1 MKFYDC
7 STAPSPKRVRMFI
20 AEKGLDIPTVE
31 INLREQQQL
40 TPAFLEVNPHA
51 TVPVLELDDGTRLV
65 TTAGCR
71 AYLES
76 AHPEPP
82 LMGRSPV
89 ERGQVADLI
98 SRIETDALGAVA
110 ECLRNTARGM
120 KDRGLTGPVNYTQIP
135 ELGARGKARAERFF
149 PQLDT
154 LIGDKPYLV
163 GDVFTAADI
172 DAFIFVG
179 FVKWIKVEVPA
190 DCRNVVRWMASVS
203 SRRSA
208 GV

>member
-7 STAPSPKRVRMFI
+7 SSAPSPKRVRMFI
-20 AEKGLDIPTVE
+20 AEKGLEIPTVE
-31 INLREQQQL
+31 INLRDREQL
-40 TPAFLEVNPHA
+40 TPEFLNINPHA

-76 AHPEPP
+76 VHPEPP
-82 LMGRSPV
+82 LLGRTPT
-89 ERGQVADLI
+89 ERGQIADLI
-98 SRIETDALGAVA
+98 ARIEIDALGATA
-110 ECLRNTARGM
+110 ECLRNSAKAM
-120 KDRGLTGPVNYTQIP
+120 KDRALTGPVDYAQIP
-135 ELGARGKARAERFF
+135 ELGERGRARARHFF
-149 PQLDT
+149 PQLDK

-163 GDVFTAADI
+163 GDAFSAADI

-190 DCRNVVRWMASVS
+190 DCRNVARWLESISM
-203 SRRSA
+203 RPSA
-208 GV
+208 GL